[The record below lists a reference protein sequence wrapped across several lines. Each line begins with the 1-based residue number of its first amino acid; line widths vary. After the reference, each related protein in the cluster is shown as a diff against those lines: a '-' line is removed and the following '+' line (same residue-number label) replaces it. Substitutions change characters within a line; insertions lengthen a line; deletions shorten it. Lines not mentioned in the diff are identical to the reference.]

1 MATDAVTV
9 NGRYLSFAS
18 AEAKCDGQ
26 VYSGIKGLNFKQSL
40 KSKKVKGRG
49 PYPKGRTR
57 GDYEAEGSIEFLKE
71 YAKAFRDALAA
82 KNKSYGL
89 VEFDVLLY
97 FSESKLD
104 PTHEVKLV
112 SCRVEDEDEGH
123 AQGSDELS
131 EKWSLSVM
139 WIEKDGKRMLS
150 PEDAGL

>member
-18 AEAKCDGQ
+18 AEAKLDGQ
-26 VYSGIKGLNFKQSL
+26 VHSGIKALNYKQSL

-49 PYPKGRTR
+49 PYPKGRTK
-57 GDYEAEGSIEFLKE
+57 GDYEAEGSIEMLKE
-71 YAKAFRDALAA
+71 WARAFRLALAA

-89 VEFDVLLY
+89 VEFDVLVY
-97 FSESKLD
+97 FSESPTD

-112 SCRVEDEDEGH
+112 GCRIEDEDEGH
-123 AQGSDELS
+123 AQGSDELV
-131 EKWSLSVM
+131 EKIALSVM
-139 WIEKDGKRMLS
+139 WIEKDGLRMLS